1 MAAEGPGATTGGPG
15 PRQTWEA
22 LPWLIRT
29 AVLWS
34 ACLVVIVAGLYLL
47 GRIAVLLAPLAI
59 ALAATIFLTALLDP
73 VLLLLRRLRLP
84 AALAALCTVL
94 LLLGILVG
102 VGALVWNLTASQFD
116 QLSQELTQ
124 GVERSRDFVTSTL
137 PVTDAQLD
145 RLVDQAR
152 QGLSGGSP
160 DPVAGARTA
169 TEVFGSALLAL
180 VLLFF
185 LLKDGRSM
193 WHWVLSRV
201 SGPNQPV
208 MAEAGRAGWQTLGA
222 YSRGTMLIA
231 AIDALG
237 IGLALVVLRVPL
249 ALPLALITFLGGFV
263 PIIGATVA
271 GAVAVLVALAANGPT
286 TALLTLA
293 AVVAVQQIEG
303 NLLEPLIMKRQ
314 VRLHPA
320 VILVAVT
327 AGTLIA
333 GIAGAFV
340 SVPITAVLWRVIDT
354 VQQRRA
360 ASALTRQI
368 DHRLRWVVNQAPAS
382 SATCSSVPGSSK
394 RWVAPGITR
403 SSPTSPSSA
412 SARLLS
418 VITSS
423 SKPPTSSNVGVRTW
437 ASASPARSGR
447 PPRLT
452 TALTR
457 SARDTVAT
465 RAAAAPVLAPNRPIG
480 TSPAGR
486 STANQSTIPA
496 RRLASSPMSN
506 RSSAVRASISSSTGL
521 SRSTSTVPS
530 PRPFSVRATATLRG
544 LCRELPL
551 PCAKSTTPP
560 G

>member
-1 MAAEGPGATTGGPG
+1 MAADEPGAGIGATTGGPG
-15 PRQTWEA
+15 PRQAWAA
-22 LPWLIRT
+22 LPWLVRI

-34 ACLVVIVAGLYLL
+34 ACLVVVVAGLYLL

-73 VLLLLRRLRLP
+73 VLLRLRRLRLP
-84 AALAALCTVL
+84 AALAALLTVL

-124 GVERSRDFVTSTL
+124 GLDRTRDFVTSTL

-152 QGLSGGSP
+152 QGLSGSSP
-160 DPVAGARTA
+160 DPVAGARTV
-169 TEVFGSALLAL
+169 TEVLGSALLAL

-193 WHWVLSRV
+193 WHWVLSRTT
-201 SGPNQPV
+201 GPNRPV
-208 MAEAGRAGWQTLGA
+208 VAEAGRAGWRTLGA

-231 AIDALG
+231 AIDAIG

-293 AVVAVQQIEG
+293 AVIAVQQIEG
-303 NLLEPLIMKRQ
+303 NLLEPLVMKRQ

-340 SVPITAVLWRVIDT
+340 SVPITAVLWRIIDT
-354 VQQRRA
+354 VQR
-360 ASALTRQI
+360 
-368 DHRLRWVVNQAPAS
+368 HHN
-382 SATCSSVPGSSK
+382 
-394 RWVAPGITR
+394 
-403 SSPTSPSSA
+403 PS
-412 SARLLS
+412 
-418 VITSS
+418 T
-423 SKPPTSSNVGVRTW
+423 
-437 ASASPARSGR
+437 
-447 PPRLT
+447 
-452 TALTR
+452 
-457 SARDTVAT
+457 
-465 RAAAAPVLAPNRPIG
+465 
-480 TSPAGR
+480 PAG
-486 STANQSTIPA
+486 
-496 RRLASSPMSN
+496 ASDVP
-506 RSSAVRASISSSTGL
+506 
-521 SRSTSTVPS
+521 STS
-530 PRPFSVRATATLRG
+530 
-544 LCRELPL
+544 
-551 PCAKSTTPP
+551 
-560 G
+560 

>member
-1 MAAEGPGATTGGPG
+1 MAAEEPGPTGSPG
-15 PRQTWEA
+15 PRQTWAA
-22 LPWLIRT
+22 LPWLVRT
-29 AVLWS
+29 AVSWS
-34 ACLVVIVAGLYLL
+34 ACLVVIAAGLYLL

-73 VLLLLRRLRLP
+73 VLLLLRRRLRLP

-94 LLLGILVG
+94 LLLCILVG

-137 PVTDAQLD
+137 PVSEAQLD
-145 RLVDQAR
+145 QLVDQAR
-152 QGLSGGSP
+152 EGLSGSSP

-169 TEVFGSALLAL
+169 TEVVGSALLAL

-208 MAEAGRAGWQTLGA
+208 LAEAGRNGWQTLGA
-222 YSRGTMLIA
+222 YSRGTMFIA

-293 AVVAVQQIEG
+293 AVIAVQQIEG
-303 NLLEPLIMKRQ
+303 NLLEPLVMKRQ

-354 VQQRRA
+354 VQQRRST
-360 ASALTRQI
+360 SAL
-368 DHRLRWVVNQAPAS
+368 L
-382 SATCSSVPGSSK
+382 
-394 RWVAPGITR
+394 
-403 SSPTSPSSA
+403 PS
-412 SARLLS
+412 
-418 VITSS
+418 
-423 SKPPTSSNVGVRTW
+423 
-437 ASASPARSGR
+437 
-447 PPRLT
+447 
-452 TALTR
+452 
-457 SARDTVAT
+457 D
-465 RAAAAPVLAPNRPIG
+465 
-480 TSPAGR
+480 
-486 STANQSTIPA
+486 
-496 RRLASSPMSN
+496 
-506 RSSAVRASISSSTGL
+506 
-521 SRSTSTVPS
+521 
-530 PRPFSVRATATLRG
+530 
-544 LCRELPL
+544 
-551 PCAKSTTPP
+551 
-560 G
+560 

>member
-1 MAAEGPGATTGGPG
+1 MVVDDPAADARATRDRDGAG
-15 PRQTWEA
+15 PRQAWSA
-22 LPWLIRT
+22 LPWLVRS

-34 ACLVVIVAGLYLL
+34 ACLVVVVTGLYLL
-47 GRIAVLLAPLAI
+47 GKIAVLLAPLAI

-84 AALAALCTVL
+84 AALAALLTVL

-124 GVERSRDFVTSTL
+124 GLDRTRDYVTSTL

-145 RLVDQAR
+145 DLVQQAR
-152 QGLSGGSP
+152 RGLGSSSL

-169 TEVFGSALLAL
+169 TEVLGSALLAL

-193 WHWVLSRV
+193 WHWVLSRMT
-201 SGPNQPV
+201 GPNRPLV
-208 MAEAGRAGWQTLGA
+208 TEAGRAGWRTLGA
-222 YSRGTMLIA
+222 YSRGTMMIA
-231 AIDALG
+231 AIDAIG
-237 IGLALVVLRVPL
+237 IGIALVVLGVPL

-293 AVVAVQQIEG
+293 AVIAVQQIEG

-327 AGTLIA
+327 AGTLVA

-354 VQQRRA
+354 VQA
-360 ASALTRQI
+360 
-368 DHRLRWVVNQAPAS
+368 H
-382 SATCSSVPGSSK
+382 
-394 RWVAPGITR
+394 
-403 SSPTSPSSA
+403 
-412 SARLLS
+412 
-418 VITSS
+418 
-423 SKPPTSSNVGVRTW
+423 
-437 ASASPARSGR
+437 
-447 PPRLT
+447 
-452 TALTR
+452 R
-457 SARDTVAT
+457 SAGTGDHGGRVHPAT
-465 RAAAAPVLAPNRPIG
+465 
-480 TSPAGR
+480 S
-486 STANQSTIPA
+486 
-496 RRLASSPMSN
+496 
-506 RSSAVRASISSSTGL
+506 
-521 SRSTSTVPS
+521 
-530 PRPFSVRATATLRG
+530 
-544 LCRELPL
+544 
-551 PCAKSTTPP
+551 
-560 G
+560 

>member
-1 MAAEGPGATTGGPG
+1 MTADEPGADAAPTTGGTQETGTTATAGGTG
-15 PRQTWEA
+15 PRHAWAA
-22 LPWLIRT
+22 LPWLVRT

-34 ACLVVIVAGLYLL
+34 ACLVVVVAGLYLL

-73 VLLLLRRLRLP
+73 VLLRLRRLRLP
-84 AALAALCTVL
+84 AALAALLSVL

-124 GVERSRDFVTSTL
+124 GLDRSRDFVTSTL
-137 PVTDAQLD
+137 PVSDAQLD
-145 RLVDQAR
+145 KLVDQAR
-152 QGLSGGSP
+152 EGLSGSSP

-169 TEVFGSALLAL
+169 SEVVGSALLAL

-193 WHWVLSRV
+193 WQWTLSRMA
-201 SGPNQPV
+201 GPNRPV
-208 MAEAGRAGWQTLGA
+208 AAEAGRAGWQTLGA
-222 YSRGTMLIA
+222 YSRGTMMIA

-271 GAVAVLVALAANGPT
+271 GAIAVLVALAANGPT

-303 NLLEPLIMKRQ
+303 NLLEPLVMKRQ

-327 AGTLIA
+327 AGTLLA

-340 SVPITAVLWRVIDT
+340 SVPITAVLWRVVDT
-354 VQQRRA
+354 VQRRRA
-360 ASALTRQI
+360 AADPL
-368 DHRLRWVVNQAPAS
+368 
-382 SATCSSVPGSSK
+382 
-394 RWVAPGITR
+394 
-403 SSPTSPSSA
+403 
-412 SARLLS
+412 
-418 VITSS
+418 
-423 SKPPTSSNVGVRTW
+423 
-437 ASASPARSGR
+437 
-447 PPRLT
+447 
-452 TALTR
+452 
-457 SARDTVAT
+457 
-465 RAAAAPVLAPNRPIG
+465 
-480 TSPAGR
+480 
-486 STANQSTIPA
+486 
-496 RRLASSPMSN
+496 
-506 RSSAVRASISSSTGL
+506 AVR
-521 SRSTSTVPS
+521 
-530 PRPFSVRATATLRG
+530 
-544 LCRELPL
+544 
-551 PCAKSTTPP
+551 
-560 G
+560 

>member
-1 MAAEGPGATTGGPG
+1 MAAEEPETAAGDPGLRHSWA
-15 PRQTWEA
+15 A
-22 LPWLIRT
+22 LPWLVRT

-34 ACLVVIVAGLYLL
+34 ACLVVIAAGLYLL
-47 GRIAVLLAPLAI
+47 GRIAALLAPLAV

-73 VLLLLRRLRLP
+73 VLLRLRRLRLP

-137 PVTDAQLD
+137 PVSEAQLD
-145 RLVDQAR
+145 RLVEQAR
-152 QGLSGGSP
+152 QGLGGSSP

-208 MAEAGRAGWQTLGA
+208 LAEAGRNGWQTLGA
-222 YSRGTMLIA
+222 YSRGTMFIA
-231 AIDALG
+231 AVDALG

-293 AVVAVQQIEG
+293 AVIAVQQIEG
-303 NLLEPLIMKRQ
+303 NLLEPLVMKRQ

-327 AGTLIA
+327 AGTLIG

-360 ASALTRQI
+360 SAAL
-368 DHRLRWVVNQAPAS
+368 LPA
-382 SATCSSVPGSSK
+382 
-394 RWVAPGITR
+394 
-403 SSPTSPSSA
+403 
-412 SARLLS
+412 
-418 VITSS
+418 
-423 SKPPTSSNVGVRTW
+423 
-437 ASASPARSGR
+437 
-447 PPRLT
+447 
-452 TALTR
+452 
-457 SARDTVAT
+457 D
-465 RAAAAPVLAPNRPIG
+465 
-480 TSPAGR
+480 
-486 STANQSTIPA
+486 
-496 RRLASSPMSN
+496 
-506 RSSAVRASISSSTGL
+506 
-521 SRSTSTVPS
+521 
-530 PRPFSVRATATLRG
+530 
-544 LCRELPL
+544 
-551 PCAKSTTPP
+551 
-560 G
+560 

>member
-1 MAAEGPGATTGGPG
+1 MAADEAGTDTAPTQGTAPRTGTGATPTNGDTG
-15 PRQTWEA
+15 PRQAWAA
-22 LPWLIRT
+22 LPWLVRT

-34 ACLVVIVAGLYLL
+34 ACLVVVVAGLYLV

-59 ALAATIFLTALLDP
+59 ALAATVFLTALLDP

-84 AALAALCTVL
+84 AALAALLTVL
-94 LLLGILVG
+94 LLLGVLVG
-102 VGALVWNLTASQFD
+102 LGALVWNLTASQFD

-124 GVERSRDFVTSTL
+124 GLERSRDFVTSTL

-145 RLVDQAR
+145 RLVEQAR
-152 QGLSGGSP
+152 QGFSGSSP

-169 TEVFGSALLAL
+169 SEVVGSALLAL

-201 SGPNQPV
+201 SGPNRSV
-208 MAEAGRAGWQTLGA
+208 ATEAGRAGWQTLGA

-231 AIDALG
+231 AIDAIG
-237 IGLALVVLRVPL
+237 IGLALVLLRVPL

-293 AVVAVQQIEG
+293 AVIAVQQIEG
-303 NLLEPLIMKRQ
+303 NLLEPLVMKRQ

-354 VQQRRA
+354 VQRR
-360 ASALTRQI
+360 
-368 DHRLRWVVNQAPAS
+368 
-382 SATCSSVPGSSK
+382 
-394 RWVAPGITR
+394 
-403 SSPTSPSSA
+403 
-412 SARLLS
+412 
-418 VITSS
+418 
-423 SKPPTSSNVGVRTW
+423 
-437 ASASPARSGR
+437 
-447 PPRLT
+447 
-452 TALTR
+452 R
-457 SARDTVAT
+457 SA
-465 RAAAAPVLAPNRPIG
+465 
-480 TSPAGR
+480 
-486 STANQSTIPA
+486 ANG
-496 RRLASSPMSN
+496 LL
-506 RSSAVRASISSSTGL
+506 TG
-521 SRSTSTVPS
+521 
-530 PRPFSVRATATLRG
+530 
-544 LCRELPL
+544 
-551 PCAKSTTPP
+551 
-560 G
+560 

>member
-1 MAAEGPGATTGGPG
+1 MAVDEPGAGTGATTDGSG
-15 PRQTWEA
+15 PRQAWAA
-22 LPWLIRT
+22 LPWLVRT

-34 ACLVVIVAGLYLL
+34 ACLVVVVAGLYLL

-73 VLLLLRRLRLP
+73 VLLRLRRLRLP
-84 AALAALCTVL
+84 GSLAALLTVL

-124 GVERSRDFVTSTL
+124 GLDRSRDFVTSTL

-152 QGLSGGSP
+152 QGLGGSSP

-169 TEVFGSALLAL
+169 SEVVGSALLAL

-193 WHWVLSRV
+193 WHWVLSRMT
-201 SGPNQPV
+201 GPNRPLV
-208 MAEAGRAGWQTLGA
+208 TEAGRAGWQTLGA

-231 AIDALG
+231 AIDAIG
-237 IGLALVVLRVPL
+237 IGLALVVLGVPL

-293 AVVAVQQIEG
+293 AVIAVQQIEG
-303 NLLEPLIMKRQ
+303 NLLEPLVMKRQ

-340 SVPITAVLWRVIDT
+340 SVPITAVLWRIIDT
-354 VQQRRA
+354 VQRHHS
-360 ASALTRQI
+360 ASG
-368 DHRLRWVVNQAPAS
+368 APAPVGV
-382 SATCSSVPGSSK
+382 TDP
-394 RWVAPGITR
+394 
-403 SSPTSPSSA
+403 
-412 SARLLS
+412 
-418 VITSS
+418 
-423 SKPPTSSNVGVRTW
+423 PPTS
-437 ASASPARSGR
+437 
-447 PPRLT
+447 
-452 TALTR
+452 
-457 SARDTVAT
+457 
-465 RAAAAPVLAPNRPIG
+465 
-480 TSPAGR
+480 
-486 STANQSTIPA
+486 
-496 RRLASSPMSN
+496 
-506 RSSAVRASISSSTGL
+506 
-521 SRSTSTVPS
+521 
-530 PRPFSVRATATLRG
+530 
-544 LCRELPL
+544 
-551 PCAKSTTPP
+551 
-560 G
+560 

>member
-1 MAAEGPGATTGGPG
+1 MTADEPGADAGPTSGTTPTTGTTVTGTTGTTPPTGTTATGEAG
-15 PRQTWEA
+15 PRQAWAA
-22 LPWLIRT
+22 LPWLVRN

-34 ACLVVIVAGLYLL
+34 ACLVVIIAGLYLL

-59 ALAATIFLTALLDP
+59 ALAATTFLTALLDP
-73 VLLLLRRLRLP
+73 VLLRLRRLRLP
-84 AALAALCTVL
+84 AALAALLTVL

-124 GVERSRDFVTSTL
+124 GLDRSRDFVTSTL
-137 PVTDAQLD
+137 PVSDAQLD
-145 RLVDQAR
+145 KLVDQAR
-152 QGLSGGSP
+152 EGLSGSSP
-160 DPVAGARTA
+160 DPVAGVRTA
-169 TEVFGSALLAL
+169 SEVVGSALLAL

-193 WHWVLSRV
+193 WHWTLSRMT
-201 SGPNQPV
+201 GPNRPV
-208 MAEAGRAGWQTLGA
+208 VAEAGRAGWQTLGA

-231 AIDALG
+231 AIDAIG

-303 NLLEPLIMKRQ
+303 NLLEPLVMKRQ

-354 VQQRRA
+354 VQRRR
-360 ASALTRQI
+360 STT
-368 DHRLRWVVNQAPAS
+368 VAPA
-382 SATCSSVPGSSK
+382 
-394 RWVAPGITR
+394 R
-403 SSPTSPSSA
+403 
-412 SARLLS
+412 
-418 VITSS
+418 
-423 SKPPTSSNVGVRTW
+423 
-437 ASASPARSGR
+437 
-447 PPRLT
+447 
-452 TALTR
+452 
-457 SARDTVAT
+457 
-465 RAAAAPVLAPNRPIG
+465 
-480 TSPAGR
+480 
-486 STANQSTIPA
+486 
-496 RRLASSPMSN
+496 
-506 RSSAVRASISSSTGL
+506 
-521 SRSTSTVPS
+521 
-530 PRPFSVRATATLRG
+530 
-544 LCRELPL
+544 
-551 PCAKSTTPP
+551 
-560 G
+560 